1 MIETEKGHD
10 PYALKEVMKMN
21 DKKILKYLIPLLIIS
36 MMFLI
41 TRTTD
46 AQHEG
51 GLGIKKVH
59 LNIATVDQLMKID
72 GMTED
77 LAEAIVEY
85 RDKSGFFQ
93 KPEDLLKVPGVTQE
107 VYDKL
112 NPQVGSEGDLFCVP
126 KEGSEDDEEDDEEE
140 PLLSPSK
147 C

>member
-1 MIETEKGHD
+1 
-10 PYALKEVMKMN
+10 MN
-21 DKKILKYLIPLLIIS
+21 FKKILKYLIPLFIIF

-41 TRTTD
+41 TGTAD

-51 GLGIKKVH
+51 GLGMKKVH

-85 RDKSGFFQ
+85 RDKSGFFK
-93 KPEDLLKVPGVTQE
+93 KPEDLLKVPGMTQE
-107 VYDKL
+107 VYNKL

-126 KEGSEDDEEDDEEE
+126 KEGSEYDEEDEEE